1 MQTGAGRDQNGE
13 QGGTSEAKSSR
24 VPPAD
29 KELRAL
35 RSAARAGY
43 LSIITRIA
51 VLLAVVA
58 AGWYL
63 AEKLYFGPLR
73 EQQRLISNL
82 KTIVEEL
89 TRDLRVAEVY
99 VMKQEGEPLQTTFRF
114 VEVDEKRE
122 PIGMPKVFTIN
133 GDVAYFDTL
142 VIKFEDSF
150 VPVEKLP
157 LSEDILRS
165 YLARKAIIFFRRVF
179 SEKQKPENGFP
190 LDTPGDPPGPYRP
203 GAALTPFERQLWNEF
218 WDLAND
224 PGLAASRG
232 VRAAH
237 GQAVYTKLQ
246 PGKYYVLEKRLS
258 GDLTIRPEDLPAA
271 VKGEP
276 SPQRLPPSMPPH

>member
-1 MQTGAGRDQNGE
+1 MKADNGKDQEGPP
-13 QGGTSEAKSSR
+13 GGIPEAKTPRGSP
-24 VPPAD
+24 VD
-29 KELRAL
+29 KELRAQK
-35 RSAARAGY
+35 SAARVM
-43 LSIITRIA
+43 SFSWMIRIA
-51 VLLAVVA
+51 VLLAAVA
-58 AGWYL
+58 AVWYL

-89 TRDLRVAEVY
+89 TRDLRIAEVH
-99 VMKQEGEPLQTTFRF
+99 VVNQEGEPLQTTFRF
-114 VEVDEKRE
+114 VEVDEQRE
-122 PIGMPKVFTIN
+122 PIGAPKLFTIN

-150 VPVEKLP
+150 APVEKLP
-157 LSEDILRS
+157 LSEAVLQS

-179 SEKQKPENGFP
+179 SDKQNPEDGFP
-190 LDTPGDPPGPYRP
+190 LDTPGNPPGPYRP
-203 GAALTPFERQLWNEF
+203 GAAMTPFERQLWKEF

-224 PGLAASRG
+224 PRLAASRG

-258 GDLTIRPEDLPAA
+258 GDLTIRPVDLPAA
-271 VKGEP
+271 VN
-276 SPQRLPPSMPPH
+276 R